1 MTNTRTP
8 NEIKRDIDSLKWKLR
23 DLEEELKKSE
33 AIYKISDKYNK
44 YKNKWVVNN
53 RYEDGIDYIYVLGF
67 SVCTEDELVIYG
79 YGISY
84 DGQSYNL
91 YIISSDYPQDFC
103 IDYPDQLS
111 IIDRKEII
119 PEITELLKEE
129 FESLS

>member
-8 NEIKRDIDSLKWKLR
+8 DEIKQDIDSLKWQLR
-23 DLEEELKKSE
+23 DLEKELEKSE
-33 AIYKISDKYNK
+33 AIYNISDKYNK

-84 DGQSYNL
+84 DDQNRSL
-91 YIISSDYPQDFC
+91 YIIDSDCPQDFC

-111 IIDRKEII
+111 IIDRKDVI
-119 PEITELLKEE
+119 PEITTLLEE
-129 FESLS
+129 DLPY